1 MVGVV
6 TRSVGL
12 HRGERSTLGGAP
24 TPARSAA
31 RALGSWSQRVDLI
44 PPVPDADRC
53 CCSLVG
59 TSIVMEV
66 PSFHDAQVPDRR
78 LSLPDYVRRPWRDH
92 DEGLVRSDAH
102 GGADARL
109 GLAAPRRS
117 TVASAGPPCFADRM
131 NPGGGRVRDRVE
143 VRCYAGGKGEETP
156 RAVLLGGREVTVR
169 MEQSWIEEPVGWG
182 GTARR
187 RVFQVGLEDG
197 RRCRLA
203 QEPDGSWTLARTVS
217 GR

>member
-6 TRSVGL
+6 TR
-12 HRGERSTLGGAP
+12 ERWFAQERTLDFG
-24 TPARSAA
+24 RSSHA
-31 RALGSWSQRVDLI
+31 RALGSWSQRIDLI
-44 PPVPDADRC
+44 PPVPDAGRR

-59 TSIVMEV
+59 ASIVMEIKR
-66 PSFHDAQVPDRR
+66 FHDAQGPDRR
-78 LSLPDYVRRPWRDH
+78 LSLPDYVWRPWRAH

-109 GLAAPRRS
+109 GPAAPRRS
-117 TVASAGPPCFADRM
+117 TVASAGPPCFADGM
-131 NPGGGRVRDRVE
+131 KSGGGRVRDRIE
-143 VRCYAGGKGEETP
+143 VRCYAGGRGEETP

-169 MEQSWIEEPVGWG
+169 TEQSWVEEPVRWG

-187 RVFQVGLEDG
+187 RVFQVRLEDG

-203 QEPDGSWTLARTVS
+203 QEPDGSWTLARTAS
-217 GR
+217 GP